1 MKKSLITIRAVAL
14 LATVVLFGGMTL
26 LDASAKTVKT
36 PKKPISSQMK
46 TLDFAYPQTVAKNAD
61 AALQNAVA
69 HGDWPA
75 SVEAAIQSVT
85 ADNLVSHENA
95 LKGIAKIDSIADI
108 APASWQP
115 AFLLIKADIY
125 NSIYGQNRWK
135 ADNRKL
141 PLDSIPENPFEWS
154 REVFADKVFGICSNI
169 MEKSSNDSRP
179 LSDWS
184 NFIENASD
192 AYSLNMTVEEFLCS
206 RCFSLLEIYADSSR
220 DVIPFFAIDSQ
231 PSTPAQKC
239 AALRD
244 KAIDRLIESATRRGQ
259 SVLLALALTD
269 KANTLSHSMRMKFF
283 VEAYDKV
290 KATEGEQII
299 LSQMRDFVFEEPA
312 EGIESLFPYGKKEY
326 IDMLRKSITDFPKG
340 RYVNSLKNIIND
352 MTRPYSEILYKRQYL
367 SSSEITFDVKL
378 SNCNE
383 SWALVYDYSP
393 YADITNNPPKTKEVA
408 ARCRLVKAIRL
419 SVEGN
424 VPFTASTKA
433 NVGKLLKGTYVVI
446 PSASPDAKGIY
457 SNILNDSWREPFT
470 VSDISVMT
478 LQGPDAKTLVFV
490 VDGYNGR
497 PIEGAQVKIY
507 SRRNYTSSRQLVNTL
522 MTDKDGCVSVST
534 ERFEIEAL
542 FNGSKW
548 SSDSR
553 YYNSSSKPDTTE
565 RKRVQILAE
574 RALCHPGDSIKAA
587 VIAYSS
593 KETKMYLNE
602 GSSLDIILRDAN
614 GNDVSTNS
622 VMTDRFGRA
631 TVEFLIPEQGL
642 LGNWQLVAQ
651 DADKK
656 WLGSTSIQVADYV
669 APTFFISSEQSEED
683 VNPGDI
689 VSLKG
694 QVLTYS
700 GMPVGGATVR
710 YSVSYTPPM
719 RWFSSGFAT
728 FDSSVV
734 ADADGK
740 YTIELPTANLK
751 GTQFERGVFS
761 VRLSATSPAGETQNG
776 PTERFSIGKEFHIE
790 PAQSNLRINISK
802 GEKDIIVNVTDIL
815 GRKVKKEV
823 FYELSDSKTFETVDS
838 GYFTSPVLR
847 LPLSDLPSASYDI
860 DFYLKDDNDVTSEM
874 EIVTWRDN
882 DLTAPV
888 GTSLW
893 VPETNIIAEENK
905 SVVSVTIG
913 SGVPDR
919 WIPAVLSTDGEII
932 STEWLH
938 VEKDNLKVPVKIP
951 GGNNKYK
958 LNLSWLSDLNIET
971 ENVNI
976 LPASYE
982 ERLKVATESFRDKV
996 SAGDVERWSFRFFR
1010 KSSYASGIP
1019 AMAVMTDAALNAITP
1034 FNWNLNPNPN
1044 RYGSYYDMRVSYNS
1058 YRNLH
1063 TSLLKSSYLPW
1074 STLSMPIINDY
1085 GQGWGLNNRVYLD
1098 GGVAYLSG
1106 CAMGEMAM
1114 MRSSA
1119 PQKMM
1124 MKAAPAMNTMATADL
1139 DMAVTEEAEE
1149 EADDALSEVV
1159 VAGFGFSGA
1168 PETTD
1173 SQALRET
1180 ECPVAFFMPNLIS
1193 NNDGIVNID
1202 FTVPN
1207 FNTTWAFQLLGYDN
1221 ELQTAKTA
1229 LETVASKPI
1238 MVSTHSPR
1246 FVRTGDVIELTATV
1260 FNNSDISCSPKC
1272 RIELVDLLS
1281 GKSVAEKDFTPGSI
1295 DPSASTL
1302 INMSWTVPSNVSAI
1316 GFRAYAEAE
1325 NHRDGEQS
1333 LLPVLPASSPIVE
1346 STPFWIAPEEKTLE
1360 VKLPKFKDT
1369 DQVTLQY
1376 CDNPVWYCIT
1386 ALPDIVKPESKSI
1399 ISKIKALFGNAI
1411 AFNLI
1416 STRPDLRNGL
1426 EILLSDKD
1434 SEFAAIKSNLE
1445 KDGNLKI
1452 TQISNTPW
1460 VNNAES
1466 ETLRMSRLESLLNDS
1481 EAQKTISD
1489 ILNDVRGLQMPN
1501 GGWSWCP
1508 EMEASPWIS
1517 RDVLRHFAMI
1527 VKAGADGCLDN
1538 SRTMISKGIKYVDS
1552 ETVKDY
1558 KKYHKKG
1565 ESLSYLLDWLFVRS
1579 SFPSDYLP
1587 SDANGREM
1595 TSIAA
1600 KAYKDIA
1607 SEWKEWSVGE
1617 KAKAA
1622 SVLWRAGDHKTANEI
1637 LESLRQFASETPEK
1651 GIWFDNLNSGWGG
1664 MSALQT
1670 TTLVLEAFS
1679 EIQPINKIV
1688 DGLRQ
1693 WLVLGRQYQ
1702 DWGKN
1707 TYTVETVNAILT
1719 SGSDWHENPASKAAP
1734 SLTEFYLKGKKLN
1747 IPDPAKLTGAF
1758 TLTLNPKDAS
1768 GKTLSISRNGASPA
1782 WGGVIS
1788 QYEAPIIDVVPA
1800 DVPELSIRKSVVA
1813 LVEGKNGEL
1822 IPKEGITL
1830 EKGMKVRVTLFITA
1844 GRDMDYVAVTD
1855 ERSACLEPVDQLSG
1869 YTASDRVG
1877 FYREIRDAQTNLFF
1891 EWMPKG
1897 QHVISYDCTVSQDG
1911 TFSCGIAT
1919 AQSQYSPT
1927 TVAHSAGSILQVK

>member
-1 MKKSLITIRAVAL
+1 MRAVAL
-14 LATVVLFGGMTL
+14 LATVVLLGGMTL
-26 LDASAKTVKT
+26 LDASAKTVKK
-36 PKKPISSQMK
+36 PKKTSTMQMK
-46 TLDFAYPQTVAKNAD
+46 APDFAYPKTVAKNAD

-75 SVEAAIQSVT
+75 AVEAAIQSVT

-95 LKGIAKIDSIADI
+95 VKGIAKIDSIAEI
-108 APASWQP
+108 APDSWRP
-115 AFLLIKADIY
+115 AFQLIKADIY

-141 PLDSIPENPFEWS
+141 PLDSIPDNPFEWS
-154 REVFADKVFGICSNI
+154 REIFADKVFGICSNI
-169 MEKSSNDSRP
+169 MEESSNDSRS

-184 NFIENASD
+184 KFIANASD

-206 RCFSLLEIYADSSR
+206 RCFSLLSNYADESR
-220 DVIPFFAIDSQ
+220 DVIPFYATDLQ
-231 PSTPAQKC
+231 PVTPAQKC
-239 AALRD
+239 AKLRD
-244 KAIDRLIESATRRGQ
+244 EAIDHLIVSASGRGQ
-259 SVLLALALTD
+259 ALLLALALTD
-269 KANTLSHSMRMKFF
+269 KANTVSHSMRMKFL
-283 VEAYDKV
+283 VGAYGKV
-290 KATEGEQII
+290 KDTEGEQII
-299 LSQMRDFVFEEPA
+299 LSQMSDFFFEEPA
-312 EGIESLFPYGKKEY
+312 DGIENPFPYSKKDY
-326 IDMLRKSITDFPKG
+326 IDMLRKSIADFPKG

-352 MTRPYSEILYKRQYL
+352 MTRPFSEIVYKGQYL
-367 SSSEITFDVKL
+367 SSSDITLDVKL

-383 SWALVYDYSP
+383 SWALVYDYTP
-393 YADITNNPPKTKEVA
+393 YANTTNNPPKTKEVA
-408 ARCRLVKAIRL
+408 ARCRLVKAVRL

-424 VPFTASTKA
+424 VPFTARTKA

-446 PSASPDAKGIY
+446 PSATPDAKGIY

-478 LQGPDAKTLVFV
+478 LQYPDAKTRVFV
-490 VDGYNGR
+490 VDGSNGR
-497 PIEGAQVKIY
+497 PIEGAQVKVY
-507 SRRNYTSSRQLVNTL
+507 SRRNYSSARQLVNTL
-522 MTDKDGCVSVST
+522 TTDKDGSVSVAE

-542 FNGSKW
+542 YNGSKW

-553 YYNSSSKPDTTE
+553 YYNSSSKRDTTE

-574 RALCHPGDSIKAA
+574 RALCHPGDSVKAV

-593 KETKMYLNE
+593 KETEMFLNE
-602 GSSLDIILRDAN
+602 GMSIDIILRDAN
-614 GNDVSTNS
+614 GKDISTNS
-622 VMTDRFGRA
+622 VVTDRFGRA
-631 TVEFLIPEQGL
+631 TVEFLIPDQGL
-642 LGNWQLVAQ
+642 LGNWQLFAQ
-651 DADKK
+651 DSDQK
-656 WLGSTSIQVADYV
+656 WLGSTSVNVADYV
-669 APTFFISSEQSEED
+669 APTFFISSEHSEED
-683 VNPGDI
+683 VNLGDI
-689 VSLKG
+689 VTLKG

-728 FDSSVV
+728 FDSSVT
-734 ADADGK
+734 ADSEGK
-740 YTIELPTANLK
+740 FTIELPTSNLK

-761 VRLSATSPAGETQNG
+761 VQLSATSPAGETQSG
-776 PTERFSIGKEFHIE
+776 PTERFAIGKEFHID
-790 PAQSNLRINISK
+790 PVQSNLRIDVSK
-802 GEKDIIVNVTDIL
+802 GEKDIIVNVTDML

-838 GYFTSPVLR
+838 GYFTSPVLH
-847 LPLSDLPSASYDI
+847 LPLAHLPSASYDI

-874 EIVTWRDN
+874 EIVTWRDA
-882 DLTAPV
+882 DLSAPV
-888 GTSLW
+888 GTRLW
-893 VPETNIIAEENK
+893 IPEDNIIAEENK
-905 SVVSVTIG
+905 SVVSVTVG
-913 SGVPDR
+913 SGAPDR

-938 VEKDNLKVPVKIP
+938 VEKDNLKVPVKVP
-951 GGNNKYK
+951 VGNKKYQ
-958 LNLSWLSDLNIET
+958 LNLSWLSDLDT
-971 ENVNI
+971 DMSNVNI

-982 ERLKVATESFRDKV
+982 EKLKVETESFRDKV

-1010 KSSYASGIP
+1010 KSSDASGIP
-1019 AMAVMTDAALNAITP
+1019 AIAVMTDAALNAITP
-1034 FNWNLNPNPN
+1034 FNWNFIPSPN
-1044 RYGSYYDMRVSYNS
+1044 RYGSYYDMREAFNPNRYL
-1058 YRNLH
+1058 R
-1063 TSLLKSSYLPW
+1063 TSLLKNSYLHW
-1074 STLSMPIINDY
+1074 STLSMPLINDY
-1085 GQGWGLNNRVYLD
+1085 GLGWGLSNRMYFD
-1098 GGVAYLSG
+1098 SGVAYTTGSVKN
-1106 CAMGEMAM
+1106 EMAI

-1139 DMAVTEEAEE
+1139 DMAVAEEAEM
-1149 EADDALSEVV
+1149 EADDALLEGT
-1159 VAGFGFSGA
+1159 VAGFGYSKA

-1173 SQALRET
+1173 STALRET
-1180 ECPVAFFMPNLIS
+1180 ECPVAFFMPYLVS
-1193 NNDGIVNID
+1193 DKEGIVDID

-1207 FNTTWAFQLLGYDN
+1207 FNTTWAFQFIGYDS
-1221 ELQTAKTA
+1221 ELQTAKTS
-1229 LETVASKPI
+1229 LEAVASKPI
-1238 MVSTHSPR
+1238 MVSTHAPR

-1260 FNNSDISCSPKC
+1260 FNNSDASCSPKC
-1272 RIELVDLLS
+1272 RIELVDLIS
-1281 GKSVAEKDFTPGSI
+1281 GKTVAEKYFTPDPI
-1295 DPSASTL
+1295 DPSSSTL
-1302 INMSWTVPSNVSAI
+1302 INMSWTVPSNVYAI

-1325 NHRDGEQS
+1325 NHSDGEQA
-1333 LLPVLPASSPIVE
+1333 LLPVLPASSPVVE
-1346 STPFWIAPEEKTLE
+1346 STPFWIAPGSEKME
-1360 VKLPKFKDT
+1360 VKLPKFKNT

-1376 CDNPVWYCIT
+1376 CDNPAWYCIT
-1386 ALPDIVKPESKSI
+1386 ALPDIVKPESKSVTA
-1399 ISKIKALFGNAI
+1399 KIKALFGNAI
-1411 AFNLI
+1411 AYNLI
-1416 STRPDLRNGL
+1416 STRPNLRNGL
-1426 EILLSDKD
+1426 ELLLSDKD

-1452 TQISNTPW
+1452 SQLSNTPW
-1460 VNNAES
+1460 VNDAES
-1466 ETLRMSRLESLLNDS
+1466 ETLRMSRLGSLLDDA
-1481 EAQKTISD
+1481 EAKKTIED
-1489 ILNDVRGLQMPN
+1489 ILNDVRGLQMPD
-1501 GGWSWCP
+1501 GGWRWCP
-1508 EMEASPWIS
+1508 EMQSSAWIT

-1527 VKAGADGCLDN
+1527 VRAGADGSIAD
-1538 SRTMISKGIKYVDS
+1538 SKSMISKGIKYVDS

-1579 SFPSDYLP
+1579 AFPSDYL
-1587 SDANGREM
+1587 SSGASGREM

-1607 SEWKEWSVGE
+1607 SEWKDWSIGE

-1679 EIQPINKIV
+1679 EIQPTNKIV

-1719 SGSDWHENPASKAAP
+1719 SGTDWNGDQALQPES
-1734 SLTEFYLKGKKLN
+1734 SQTEFYIKGKKLN
-1747 IPDPAKLTGAF
+1747 VPDPARLTGAF
-1758 TLTLNPKDAS
+1758 TLTLNPKEAS
-1768 GKTLSISRNGASPA
+1768 GKTLSISRSGSSPA

-1788 QYEAPIIDVVPA
+1788 QYEAPIMDVVPS
-1800 DVPELSIRKSVVA
+1800 DVPELSIRKSIVA

-1830 EKGMKVRVTLFITA
+1830 EKGMKVRVTLFINA

-1877 FYREIRDAQTNLFF
+1877 FYREVRDAQTNLFF
-1891 EWMPKG
+1891 GWVPKG
-1897 QHVISYDCTVSQDG
+1897 QHVISYDCTVSQEG